1 MYKLKEL
8 ISDHLTEDTPVNPKA
23 LILAGAPGAGKS
35 SFIEGVK
42 DALIL
47 NVDDYYIRN
56 LKDLGVSLDLK
67 NADAEVRSKAAKAM
81 AAANKEFRPMT
92 REIILGKKNFI
103 LDGTAASSRPTLQM
117 KEELEELGYEVMM
130 VYVFASLE
138 KSLDRNET
146 RFQRSQ
152 GEDRSL
158 PPAIVMRTWNL
169 ITQNYDL
176 YKDEFGDNFISVVND
191 KALKKGEPQ
200 KSLEDLLSTYVDPY
214 RPTDTKPKTDKQKE
228 RSQKSREDLY
238 KQIEDF
244 VASNKVEDIKQNSFT
259 KKEAKQKV
267 NQFFS

>member
-67 NADAEVRSKAAKAM
+67 NADAEDRSKAAKAM

-158 PPAIVMRTWNL
+158 PPAIVMRTWMNV
-169 ITQNYDL
+169 T
-176 YKDEFGDNFISVVND
+176 KSNFCVS
-191 KALKKGEPQ
+191 
-200 KSLEDLLSTYVDPY
+200 
-214 RPTDTKPKTDKQKE
+214 
-228 RSQKSREDLY
+228 
-238 KQIEDF
+238 
-244 VASNKVEDIKQNSFT
+244 
-259 KKEAKQKV
+259 
-267 NQFFS
+267 